1 MRRTWLGAV
10 LCLAVMACLMGG
22 LLHLAGTPKEH
33 APEEGTVQEVRE
45 TREPIPLDLTTSK
58 DAQGRPVF
66 SFTLENLIESYNS
79 LCQEDLLPSAHLW
92 TKSANLSQREEPIG
106 DCYSASPD
114 PEVWFLPTVSVYT
127 HSGEQALSK
136 LSVDLDEHS
145 DSPEKHDLFQTMS
158 LYALALFFPDLEEDA
173 REALYLELDR
183 QAYENLYTGIY
194 HDEIIPHILYYQGDI
209 GVFPFFALGEYERF
223 TFLPVPQEKLDGLA
237 AQGTRLVD
245 LDQWSP

>member
-10 LCLAVMACLMGG
+10 LCLAAIAFLLGG
-22 LLHLAGTPKEH
+22 LLHMAGTPKEH
-33 APEEGTVQEVRE
+33 APEKGAVQDVRKGQ
-45 TREPIPLDLTTSK
+45 EPIPLDLTTSK
-58 DAQGRPVF
+58 DTQGRPVF
-66 SFTLENLIESYNS
+66 SFTLEGLIESYNS
-79 LCQEDLLPSAHLW
+79 LYQNDLLPSAHLW
-92 TKSANLSQREEPIG
+92 AKSANLSPTEEPIG

-114 PEVWFLPTVSVYT
+114 PEVWFLPTISVYT

-158 LYALALFFPDLEEDA
+158 LYALALFFPQLEETQ

-183 QAYENLYTGIY
+183 QAYEVLYTGFY
-194 HDEIIPHILYYQGDI
+194 HDQIIPHVLYYQDGI

-223 TFLPVPQEKLDGLA
+223 TFLPVPQESLEALA